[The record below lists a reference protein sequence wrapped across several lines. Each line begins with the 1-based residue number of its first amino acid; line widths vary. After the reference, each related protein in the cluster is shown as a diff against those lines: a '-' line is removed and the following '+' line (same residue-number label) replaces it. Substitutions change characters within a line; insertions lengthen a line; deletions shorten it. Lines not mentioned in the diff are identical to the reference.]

1 VNNNLKKSLALLAK
15 EKVGDYDFYNIIRK
29 NIFEQK
35 VAKKRL
41 LNRMENVI

>member
-1 VNNNLKKSLALLAK
+1 MDYNLKKSLALLSK
-15 EKVGDYDFYNIIRK
+15 ERVGDYDAYNIIRE

-41 LNRMENVI
+41 LNRIGNVI